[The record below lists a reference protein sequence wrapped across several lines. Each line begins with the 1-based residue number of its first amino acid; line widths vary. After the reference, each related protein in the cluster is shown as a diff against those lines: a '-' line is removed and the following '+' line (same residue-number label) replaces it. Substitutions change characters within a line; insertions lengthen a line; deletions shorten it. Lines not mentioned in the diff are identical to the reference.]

1 MTNEG
6 DRNTTSRGRGRRGD
20 GAGSISPDDPPTP
33 TGGPDRTDHQPREAL
48 GSGYGDAVHKGG
60 IPEIEEALGAPDFQD
75 HMHEVFAELRSRAPV
90 YWSPSLNYWLV
101 TRFDLVEEVLRNPA
115 DYSSL
120 GAEEAYIR
128 RLPAEVIESLQIL
141 PQHFRHPGLI
151 HSDGAKHTALRR
163 TVNPS
168 FTPAALAPLA
178 ADIRREVIALLEP
191 ARLAGQPFDVVETL
205 AKPLPVKVIAGLLGV
220 GADALDRFP
229 GWSVQLARFFTG
241 PLPQPSIAHDLDGAL
256 VEWREFVCDLL
267 DRRAAEPRDDF
278 ISVVA
283 GAIGDGRMTRGDGI
297 AIVVHAL
304 QAGHETSTNLMATS
318 IYLLLMHSEQLEL
331 ARSGPQWLDY
341 AIEEILRFEA
351 PAVNGRRR
359 ATRPLSLGERPIEA
373 GDTVVV
379 NIAAAHRD
387 PAQYPD
393 PERFDITRRLTKAD
407 HMGFGR
413 GPHFCLGASL
423 ARLEV
428 PIAVDEFLERFPAA
442 RLVRET
448 PHWKAPRDQR
458 GLAELWIDPG
468 GSSRGSA
475 RTQAVAGASTMS
487 GVSHGR

>member
-1 MTNEG
+1 M
-6 DRNTTSRGRGRRGD
+6 RR
-20 GAGSISPDDPPTP
+20 
-33 TGGPDRTDHQPREAL
+33 E
-48 GSGYGDAVHKGG
+48 G

-75 HMHEVFAELRSRAPV
+75 HMHEVFAVLRRRAPV

-115 DYSSL
+115 DYSSQ
-120 GAEEAYIR
+120 GAEGDYIR
-128 RLPAEVIESLQIL
+128 RLPTEVIESLQVL
-141 PQHFRHPGLI
+141 PHHFRHPGLI
-151 HSDGAKHTALRR
+151 HADGARHTALRR

-191 ARLAGQPFDVVETL
+191 ARLAGGPFDIVETL

-241 PLPQPSIAHDLDGAL
+241 PLPRPDIAHDLDDAL
-256 VEWREFVCDLL
+256 VEWREFVCALL
-267 DRRAAEPRDDF
+267 DRRAAEPLDDF

-283 GAIGDGRMTRGDGI
+283 GAVGDGRMTRGDGI
-297 AIVVHAL
+297 AIVVHTL

-318 IYLLLMHSEQLEL
+318 IHLLLGHLEQLEL
-331 ARSGPQWLDY
+331 ARSSPQWLDY
-341 AIEEILRFEA
+341 AIEEVLRFEA
-351 PAVNGRRR
+351 PAINVRRR
-359 ATRPLSLGERPIEA
+359 ATRATSLGGQPIQA
-373 GDTVVV
+373 GDTVVA

-393 PERFDITRRLTKAD
+393 PGRFDITRRLTKAD

-428 PIAVDEFLERFPAA
+428 PIAVDEFLRRFPTAT
-442 RLVRET
+442 LISET
-448 PHWKAPRDQR
+448 PRWKAPRDQR
-458 GLAELWIDPG
+458 GLAELWVEPN
-468 GSSRGSA
+468 GSA
-475 RTQAVAGASTMS
+475 TDSQSLAAVTEPGATEWRAD
-487 GVSHGR
+487 GG

>member
-1 MTNEG
+1 MQ
-6 DRNTTSRGRGRRGD
+6 R
-20 GAGSISPDDPPTP
+20 
-33 TGGPDRTDHQPREAL
+33 Q
-48 GSGYGDAVHKGG
+48 G

-75 HMHEVFAELRSRAPV
+75 RMHGVFAELRGRAPV

-115 DYSSL
+115 DYSSQ
-120 GAEEAYIR
+120 GAEGAYIR
-128 RLPAEVIESLQIL
+128 RLPAEVVESLRIL
-141 PQHFRHPGLI
+141 PHHFQHPGLI

-163 TVNPS
+163 IVNPS
-168 FTPAALAPLA
+168 FTPAALTPLA
-178 ADIRREVIALLEP
+178 SGIRREVIALLEP
-191 ARLAGQPFDVVETL
+191 AQRAGQPFDVVETL

-220 GADALDRFP
+220 SADALDRFP

-241 PLPQPSIAHDLDGAL
+241 PLPQPDIARDLDDAL
-256 VEWREFVCDLL
+256 AEWREFVTDLL
-267 DRRAAEPRDDF
+267 DRRAAEPQDDF

-283 GAIGDGRMTRGDGI
+283 SAVEDGRMTRGDGI

-304 QAGHETSTNLMATS
+304 QAGHETSTNLMATT
-318 IYLLLMHSEQLEL
+318 IHLLLAHPEQFEL
-331 ARSGPQWLDY
+331 ARSSPQWLEY
-341 AIEEILRFEA
+341 AIEEVLRFEA

-359 ATRPLSLGERPIEA
+359 ATRAASLGGRPIQA

-428 PIAVDEFLERFPAA
+428 PIAVDEFLKRFPGATLCS
-442 RLVRET
+442 RT

-468 GSSRGSA
+468 AASRNSGRTPAGSGSPA
-475 RTQAVAGASTMS
+475 TE
-487 GVSHGR
+487 GVDGGR

>member
-1 MTNEG
+1 MQ
-6 DRNTTSRGRGRRGD
+6 R
-20 GAGSISPDDPPTP
+20 
-33 TGGPDRTDHQPREAL
+33 Q
-48 GSGYGDAVHKGG
+48 G
-60 IPEIEEALGAPDFQD
+60 IAEIEEALGAPDYQD
-75 HMHEVFAELRSRAPV
+75 HMHEVFAELRRRAPV

-115 DYSSL
+115 DYSSQ
-120 GAEEAYIR
+120 GAEGAYIR
-128 RLPAEVIESLQIL
+128 RLPAEVVESLRIL
-141 PQHFRHPGLI
+141 PHHFEHPGLI

-191 ARLAGQPFDVVETL
+191 ARRAGEPFDIVETL

-241 PLPQPSIAHDLDGAL
+241 PLPRPDIAHDLDDAL
-256 VEWREFVCDLL
+256 VEWREFVSDLL
-267 DRRAAEPRDDF
+267 DRRAAEPLDDF

-283 GAIGDGRMTRGDGI
+283 GAVGDGRMTRGDGI
-297 AIVVHAL
+297 AIVVHTL

-318 IYLLLMHSEQLEL
+318 IHLLLGHLEQLEL

-341 AIEEILRFEA
+341 AIEEVLRFEA
-351 PAVNGRRR
+351 PAINVRRR
-359 ATRPLSLGERPIEA
+359 ATRAVSLGGQPIQA

-393 PERFDITRRLTKAD
+393 PGRFDIRRRLTKAD

-428 PIAVDEFLERFPAA
+428 PIAVEEFLARFPAA
-442 RLVRET
+442 TLVSET
-448 PHWKAPRDQR
+448 PRWKAPRDQR
-458 GLAELWIDPG
+458 GLAELWVDPG
-468 GSSRGSA
+468 GSRSGAHHVAASA
-475 RTQAVAGASTMS
+475 GHDALEPASD
-487 GVSHGR
+487 GR

>member
-1 MTNEG
+1 M
-6 DRNTTSRGRGRRGD
+6 
-20 GAGSISPDDPPTP
+20 
-33 TGGPDRTDHQPREAL
+33 
-48 GSGYGDAVHKGG
+48 HKGG

-75 HMHEVFAELRSRAPV
+75 RMHEVFAELRGRAPV

-115 DYSSL
+115 DYSSQ

-128 RLPAEVIESLQIL
+128 RLPTEVIDSLQIL
-141 PQHFRHPGLI
+141 PHHFRHPGLI
-151 HSDGAKHTALRR
+151 HSDGAKHTELRR
-163 TVNPS
+163 IVNPS

-191 ARLAGQPFDVVETL
+191 ARLAGEPFDVVETL

-220 GADALDRFP
+220 GADALNRFP

-241 PLPQPSIAHDLDGAL
+241 PLPQPDIAGDLDGAL

-283 GAIGDGRMTRGDGI
+283 GAIGNRRMTRGDGI

-318 IYLLLMHSEQLEL
+318 IYLLLAHPRQREL
-331 ARSGPQWLDY
+331 ARSSPQWLDH
-341 AIEEILRFEA
+341 AIEEVLRFEA

-359 ATRPLSLGERPIEA
+359 ATRPLSLGGQSIET

-393 PERFDITRRLTKAD
+393 PGRFDIGRRLTKAD

-428 PIAVDEFLERFPAA
+428 PIAVEEFLARFPGAT
-442 RLVRET
+442 LVSDT
-448 PHWKAPRDQR
+448 PLWKAPRDQR
-458 GLAELWIDPG
+458 GLAELWVEPNHVSTESG
-468 GSSRGSA
+468 GVR
-475 RTQAVAGASTMS
+475 AVAGRAP
-487 GVSHGR
+487 

>member
-1 MTNEG
+1 M
-6 DRNTTSRGRGRRGD
+6 RR
-20 GAGSISPDDPPTP
+20 
-33 TGGPDRTDHQPREAL
+33 E
-48 GSGYGDAVHKGG
+48 G

-75 HMHEVFAELRSRAPV
+75 HMHEVFAELRRRAPV

-115 DYSSL
+115 DYSSQ
-120 GAEEAYIR
+120 GAEGDYIR
-128 RLPAEVIESLQIL
+128 RLPTEVIESLQVL
-141 PQHFRHPGLI
+141 PHHFQHPGLI

-168 FTPAALAPLA
+168 FTPAALAPLT

-191 ARLAGQPFDVVETL
+191 ARLAGEPFDIVETL
-205 AKPLPVKVIAGLLGV
+205 AKPLPVRVIAGLLGV

-241 PLPQPSIAHDLDGAL
+241 PLPRPDIAHDLDDAL

-267 DRRAAEPRDDF
+267 DRRAAEPLDDF

-283 GAIGDGRMTRGDGI
+283 GAVGDGRMTRGDGI
-297 AIVVHAL
+297 AIVVHTL

-318 IYLLLMHSEQLEL
+318 IYLLLGHLGQLEL
-331 ARSGPQWLDY
+331 ARSSPQWLDY
-341 AIEEILRFEA
+341 AIEEVLRFEA
-351 PAVNGRRR
+351 PAINVRRR
-359 ATRPLSLGERPIEA
+359 ATRAMSLGGQPVQA
-373 GDTVVV
+373 GDTVVA

-393 PERFDITRRLTKAD
+393 PGRFDITRRLTKAD

-428 PIAVDEFLERFPAA
+428 PIAVDEFLRRFPAA
-442 RLVRET
+442 TLISET
-448 PHWKAPRDQR
+448 PRWKAPRDQR
-458 GLAELWIDPG
+458 GLAELWVEPN
-468 GSSRGSA
+468 GSA
-475 RTQAVAGASTMS
+475 TDSQSLAAVTEPGATEWRAD
-487 GVSHGR
+487 GG

>member
-1 MTNEG
+1 M
-6 DRNTTSRGRGRRGD
+6 
-20 GAGSISPDDPPTP
+20 
-33 TGGPDRTDHQPREAL
+33 PRE
-48 GSGYGDAVHKGG
+48 G
-60 IPEIEEALGAPDFQD
+60 IAEFEAALGAPDFQD
-75 HMHEVFAELRSRAPV
+75 HMHEVFAELRRRAPV

-115 DYSSL
+115 DYSSQ
-120 GAEEAYIR
+120 GAEGDYIR
-128 RLPAEVIESLQIL
+128 RLPTEVIESLQVL
-141 PQHFRHPGLI
+141 PHHFQHPGLI
-151 HSDGAKHTALRR
+151 HADGAKHTALRR

-168 FTPAALAPLA
+168 FTPAALAPLT

-191 ARLAGQPFDVVETL
+191 ARLAGEPFDVVETL

-241 PLPQPSIAHDLDGAL
+241 PLPRPDIAHDLDDAL

-267 DRRAAEPRDDF
+267 DRRAAEPLDDF

-283 GAIGDGRMTRGDGI
+283 GAVGDGRMTRGDGI
-297 AIVVHAL
+297 AIVVHTL

-318 IYLLLMHSEQLEL
+318 IHLLLGHLGQLEL
-331 ARSGPQWLDY
+331 ARSSPQWLDY
-341 AIEEILRFEA
+341 AIEEVLRFEA
-351 PAVNGRRR
+351 PAINVRRR
-359 ATRPLSLGERPIEA
+359 ATRAVSLGGQPIQA

-393 PERFDITRRLTKAD
+393 PGRFDITRRLTKAD

-428 PIAVDEFLERFPAA
+428 PIAVEEFLERFPAA
-442 RLVRET
+442 TLVSGAPR
-448 PHWKAPRDQR
+448 WKAPRDQR
-458 GLAELWIDPG
+458 GLAELWVEPN
-468 GSSRGSA
+468 GSA
-475 RTQAVAGASTMS
+475 PDSQSLAAVTEPGATEWRAD
-487 GVSHGR
+487 GG

>member
-1 MTNEG
+1 MQ
-6 DRNTTSRGRGRRGD
+6 R
-20 GAGSISPDDPPTP
+20 
-33 TGGPDRTDHQPREAL
+33 Q
-48 GSGYGDAVHKGG
+48 G

-75 HMHEVFAELRSRAPV
+75 RMHEVFAELRERAPV

-115 DYSSL
+115 DYSSQ

-128 RLPAEVIESLQIL
+128 RLPTEVTESLQIL
-141 PQHFRHPGLI
+141 PHHFRHPGLI

-163 TVNPS
+163 IVNPS

-178 ADIRREVIALLEP
+178 ADIRREVVALLEP
-191 ARLAGQPFDVVETL
+191 ARLAGEPFDVVKTL

-241 PLPQPSIAHDLDGAL
+241 PLPRPDIARDLDGAL

-283 GAIGDGRMTRGDGI
+283 GAIGNGRMTRGDGI

-304 QAGHETSTNLMATS
+304 QAGHETSTNLIATS
-318 IYLLLMHSEQLEL
+318 IHLLLAHPQQREL
-331 ARSGPQWLDY
+331 ARSSPQWLEY
-341 AIEEILRFEA
+341 AFEEVLRFEA

-359 ATRPLSLGERPIEA
+359 ATRPLSLGGRPIEA

-393 PERFDITRRLTKAD
+393 PGRFDITRRLTKAD

-428 PIAVDEFLERFPAA
+428 PIAVDEFLARFPRAT
-442 RLVRET
+442 LVSGT
-448 PHWKAPRDQR
+448 PAWKAPRDQR
-458 GLAELWIDPG
+458 GLAELWVEPG
-468 GSSRGSA
+468 STSA
-475 RTQAVAGASTMS
+475 EPERLAALAELGA
-487 GVSHGR
+487 

>member
-1 MTNEG
+1 M
-6 DRNTTSRGRGRRGD
+6 RR
-20 GAGSISPDDPPTP
+20 
-33 TGGPDRTDHQPREAL
+33 E
-48 GSGYGDAVHKGG
+48 G

-75 HMHEVFAELRSRAPV
+75 HMHEVFAELRRRAPV

-115 DYSSL
+115 DYSSQ
-120 GAEEAYIR
+120 GAEGDYIR
-128 RLPAEVIESLQIL
+128 RLPTEVIESLQVL
-141 PQHFRHPGLI
+141 PHHFQHPGLI
-151 HSDGAKHTALRR
+151 HADGAKHTALRR

-168 FTPAALAPLA
+168 FTPAALAPLT

-191 ARLAGQPFDVVETL
+191 ARLAGEPFDVVETL

-229 GWSVQLARFFTG
+229 GWSVQLALFFTG
-241 PLPQPSIAHDLDGAL
+241 PLPRPDLAHDLDDAL

-267 DRRAAEPRDDF
+267 DRRAAEPQDDF

-283 GAIGDGRMTRGDGI
+283 GAVGDGRMTRGDGI
-297 AIVVHAL
+297 AIVVHTL

-318 IYLLLMHSEQLEL
+318 IHLLLGHLGQLEL
-331 ARSGPQWLDY
+331 ARSSPQWLDY
-341 AIEEILRFEA
+341 AIEEVLRFEA
-351 PAVNGRRR
+351 PAINVRRR
-359 ATRPLSLGERPIEA
+359 ATRAVSLGGQPIQA

-393 PERFDITRRLTKAD
+393 PGRFDITRRLTKAD

-428 PIAVDEFLERFPAA
+428 PIAVEEFLERFPAA
-442 RLVRET
+442 TLVSGAPR
-448 PHWKAPRDQR
+448 WKAPRDQR
-458 GLAELWIDPG
+458 GLAELWVEPN
-468 GSSRGSA
+468 GSA
-475 RTQAVAGASTMS
+475 TDSQSLAAVTEPGATEWRAD
-487 GVSHGR
+487 GG